1 MQKDHKINKTDLKLG
16 WGKWMLRL
24 EWYVFEEIRTIR
36 STKRK
41 NCNRACQEK
50 EATDH
55 WHFGSIAQ
63 VTIAT
68 VYIASLDVIPQ
79 AFNKLACVFAV
90 RNLCTILYKVID
102 GCAAIFCFNMG
113 FYTGLRVW
121 RTRRIVFINTVSPA
135 LLWVTLVALDTV
147 SYKWM
152 QKFSFSFFGCC
163 YCFFLFFYGISSE
176 SFTASILCFQEIH
189 LGIPWKFNLL
199 EFPKIAKNKRCW
211 WRRKSEIAE
220 IPAHFRDLSPRT
232 QKN

>member
-1 MQKDHKINKTDLKLG
+1 
-16 WGKWMLRL
+16 MLRL
-24 EWYVFEEIRTIR
+24 EWYVFAEIRTIR

-41 NCNRACQEK
+41 HCNNECQEK

-63 VTIAT
+63 VTITT

-102 GCAAIFCFNMG
+102 GCAVIFCFNMG

-135 LLWVTLVALDTV
+135 LLWATLVALETV
-147 SYKWM
+147 SYKWK
-152 QKFSFSFFGCC
+152 QKFSFSFFSCC
-163 YCFFLFFYGISSE
+163 CFVFSLFFYGISSE
-176 SFTASILCFQEIH
+176 SFTASILRFQELH

-199 EFPKIAKNKRCW
+199 EFPEIARNKRCW

-220 IPAHFRDLSPRT
+220 IPAHFRRLSPRT

>member
-1 MQKDHKINKTDLKLG
+1 
-16 WGKWMLRL
+16 MLRL
-24 EWYVFEEIRTIR
+24 EWCVFAEIRTIR

-41 NCNRACQEK
+41 NCNNECQEK

-102 GCAAIFCFNMG
+102 GCAVIFCFNMG
-113 FYTGLRVW
+113 FYTSLRVW

-135 LLWVTLVALDTV
+135 LLWATLVALETV
-147 SYKWM
+147 SYKWK
-152 QKFSFSFFGCC
+152 QKFSFSFFCC
-163 YCFFLFFYGISSE
+163 CCFVFSLFFYGISSE
-176 SFTASILCFQEIH
+176 SFTASILRFQELH

-199 EFPKIAKNKRCW
+199 EFPEIARNKRCW

-220 IPAHFRDLSPRT
+220 IPAHFRRLSPRT

>member
-1 MQKDHKINKTDLKLG
+1 
-16 WGKWMLRL
+16 MLRL
-24 EWYVFEEIRTIR
+24 EWYVFAEIRTIR

-41 NCNRACQEK
+41 NCNNACQEK

-102 GCAAIFCFNMG
+102 GCAVLFCFNMG

-135 LLWVTLVALDTV
+135 LLWATLVALDTV
-147 SYKWM
+147 SYKWK
-152 QKFSFSFFGCC
+152 QKFSFSFFCC
-163 YCFFLFFYGISSE
+163 CCCFVFFCSFMVLVASRSRQAFSVFRSYIWEFLGNLISWNS
-176 SFTASILCFQEIH
+176 L
-189 LGIPWKFNLL
+189 K
-199 EFPKIAKNKRCW
+199 
-211 WRRKSEIAE
+211 
-220 IPAHFRDLSPRT
+220 
-232 QKN
+232 

>member
-1 MQKDHKINKTDLKLG
+1 
-16 WGKWMLRL
+16 MLRL

-79 AFNKLACVFAV
+79 AFKKLASVFAV

-102 GCAAIFCFNMG
+102 GCAAISASIWAF
-113 FYTGLRVW
+113 TQ
-121 RTRRIVFINTVSPA
+121 A
-135 LLWVTLVALDTV
+135 
-147 SYKWM
+147 
-152 QKFSFSFFGCC
+152 
-163 YCFFLFFYGISSE
+163 SE
-176 SFTASILCFQEIH
+176 SEGHVVSF
-189 LGIPWKFNLL
+189 LL
-199 EFPKIAKNKRCW
+199 T
-211 WRRKSEIAE
+211 KSAQLFCES
-220 IPAHFRDLSPRT
+220 HW
-232 QKN
+232 

>member
-1 MQKDHKINKTDLKLG
+1 M
-16 WGKWMLRL
+16 RL
-24 EWYVFEEIRTIR
+24 EWYVFAEIRTIR

-41 NCNRACQEK
+41 NCNSACQEK

-68 VYIASLDVIPQ
+68 VYIANLDVIPQ
-79 AFNKLACVFAV
+79 AFNKLASVFAV

-102 GCAAIFCFNMG
+102 GCAAIFCCNMG

-147 SYKWM
+147 SYKRK
-152 QKFSFSFFGCC
+152 QKFSFSFFC
-163 YCFFLFFYGISSE
+163 CFFCSFMVLVASRSRQAFSVFRRYIWEFLGNLISWNS
-176 SFTASILCFQEIH
+176 L
-189 LGIPWKFNLL
+189 K
-199 EFPKIAKNKRCW
+199 
-211 WRRKSEIAE
+211 
-220 IPAHFRDLSPRT
+220 
-232 QKN
+232 

>member
-1 MQKDHKINKTDLKLG
+1 
-16 WGKWMLRL
+16 MLRL
-24 EWYVFEEIRTIR
+24 EWYVFAEIRTIR

-41 NCNRACQEK
+41 NCNNPCQEK

-55 WHFGSIAQ
+55 WHFGSIVQ

-102 GCAAIFCFNMG
+102 GCAVIFCFNMG

-121 RTRRIVFINTVSPA
+121 RTRRIVIINTVSPA
-135 LLWVTLVALDTV
+135 LLWATLVALDTV
-147 SYKWM
+147 SYKWK
-152 QKFSFSFFGCC
+152 QKFSFSFFCC
-163 YCFFLFFYGISSE
+163 CCFVFFLFFYGISSE
-176 SFTASILCFQEIH
+176 SFTASILRFQELH

-199 EFPKIAKNKRCW
+199 EFPEIARNKRCW

-220 IPAHFRDLSPRT
+220 IPAHFRRLSPRT

>member
-1 MQKDHKINKTDLKLG
+1 
-16 WGKWMLRL
+16 MLRL
-24 EWYVFEEIRTIR
+24 EWYVFAEIRTIR

-41 NCNRACQEK
+41 TCNNACQEK

-79 AFNKLACVFAV
+79 AFNKLASVFAV

-102 GCAAIFCFNMG
+102 GCAVIFCFNMG

-135 LLWVTLVALDTV
+135 LLWATLVALDTV
-147 SYKWM
+147 SYKWKLLLFCFVFCSFM
-152 QKFSFSFFGCC
+152 VLVASRSRQAFSVFRS
-163 YCFFLFFYGISSE
+163 YIWEFLFIYVWR
-176 SFTASILCFQEIH
+176 ASLR
-189 LGIPWKFNLL
+189 LNT
-199 EFPKIAKNKRCW
+199 N
-211 WRRKSEIAE
+211 
-220 IPAHFRDLSPRT
+220 T
-232 QKN
+232 

>member
-1 MQKDHKINKTDLKLG
+1 
-16 WGKWMLRL
+16 MLRL
-24 EWYVFEEIRTIR
+24 EWYVFAEIRTIR

-41 NCNRACQEK
+41 TCNNACQEK

-79 AFNKLACVFAV
+79 AFNKLASVFAV

-102 GCAAIFCFNMG
+102 GCAVIFCFNMG

-135 LLWVTLVALDTV
+135 LLWATLVALDTV
-147 SYKWM
+147 SYKW
-152 QKFSFSFFGCC
+152 KLLLFCF
-163 YCFFLFFYGISSE
+163 FFLFFYGISSE
-176 SFTASILCFQEIH
+176 SFTASILRFQELH
-189 LGIPWKFNLL
+189 LGIPCKFNLL
-199 EFPKIAKNKRCW
+199 EFPEIARNKRCW

-220 IPAHFRDLSPRT
+220 IPAHFRRLSPRT

>member
-1 MQKDHKINKTDLKLG
+1 
-16 WGKWMLRL
+16 MLRL
-24 EWYVFEEIRTIR
+24 EWYVFAEIRTIR

-41 NCNRACQEK
+41 TCNNACQEK

-102 GCAAIFCFNMG
+102 GCAVIFCFNMG

-135 LLWVTLVALDTV
+135 LLWATLVALDTV
-147 SYKWM
+147 SYKW
-152 QKFSFSFFGCC
+152 KLLLF
-163 YCFFLFFYGISSE
+163 CFFLLFFYGISSE
-176 SFTASILCFQEIH
+176 SFTASILRFQELH
-189 LGIPWKFNLL
+189 LGIPCKFNLL
-199 EFPKIAKNKRCW
+199 EFPEIARNKRCW

-220 IPAHFRDLSPRT
+220 IPAHFRRLSPRT